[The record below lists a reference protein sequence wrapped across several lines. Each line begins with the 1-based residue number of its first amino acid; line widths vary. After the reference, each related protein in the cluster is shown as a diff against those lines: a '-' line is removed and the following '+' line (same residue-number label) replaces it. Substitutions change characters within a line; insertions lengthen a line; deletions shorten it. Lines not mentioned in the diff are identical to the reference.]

1 MKKQLIDCALG
12 NIAADMLITNVN
24 VFHLSD
30 GTLEQCDIAI
40 CNGMIAGVG
49 SYKQGKK
56 IIDGSGLYAVPGFID
71 CHVHWESSLI
81 DV

>member
-30 GTLEQCDIAI
+30 GTLEQCDEQFL
-40 CNGMIAGVG
+40 MVGVC
-49 SYKQGKK
+49 QVAV
-56 IIDGSGLYAVPGFID
+56 SGA
-71 CHVHWESSLI
+71 
-81 DV
+81 